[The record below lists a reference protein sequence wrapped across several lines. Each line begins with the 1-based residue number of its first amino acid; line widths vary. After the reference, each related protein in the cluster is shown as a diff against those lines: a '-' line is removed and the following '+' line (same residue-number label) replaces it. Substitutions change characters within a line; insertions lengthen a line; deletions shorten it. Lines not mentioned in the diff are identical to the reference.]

1 MGYYR
6 SSEIEVTSTV
16 DLSDY
21 DDQVVEYME
30 PDSISDALELME
42 RWGYSEGD
50 LLRYLLDQNDNESF
64 LEMVSDILTVATALQ
79 LFNAVYDDAKN
90 TSEAREANMMNVIN
104 GLRKKRRELEKV
116 DDNNTV

>member
-6 SSEIEVTSTV
+6 SSEIEITSTG

-21 DDQVVEYME
+21 DAQVVEYMC
-30 PDSISDALELME
+30 PDTINDALELME
-42 RWGYSEGD
+42 RWGYKDEDIIEHILEYMESD
-50 LLRYLLDQNDNESF
+50 LF
-64 LEMVSDILTVATALQ
+64 LSKLADILTVKSALQ
-79 LFNAVYDDAKN
+79 LVNDLYDDAKN

-104 GLRKKRRELEKV
+104 ELRKKIRELEKV